1 MAPKPE
7 PMPRSILLLVGI
19 ILVGCAEEP
28 PGNLHA
34 VSSNQGFSPADTVT
48 ARLLGRE
55 LTLGT
60 VRGGQL
66 DSTERAWLQD
76 RGYEM
81 VRRRVDSMATYYFR
95 ARAERLPRW
104 DKRTLMIERVYVR
117 RPNRAGDALNNTAL
131 AAGRELSPDRA
142 APLLDSA
149 STQPSEEASARER
162 DTEEPTRRSG
172 AHAWTIVVGSITDSA
187 SARALL
193 ASHRK
198 RLSTTALRV
207 RLRVGS
213 SKDTVRYRVVA
224 GRFDSVAVRKAIEE
238 HQSTL
243 PAGAWPLRLR

>member
-1 MAPKPE
+1 MCGRAAGQSPRCLFKPGVL
-7 PMPRSILLLVGI
+7 PDGHSDGSPSRTGVG
-19 ILVGCAEEP
+19 V
-28 PGNLHA
+28 
-34 VSSNQGFSPADTVT
+34 
-48 ARLLGRE
+48 
-55 LTLGT
+55 GT

-66 DSTERAWLQD
+66 DSAERSWLQD

-81 VRRRVDSMATYYFR
+81 VRRRVDSTATYYFR

-117 RPNRAGDALNNTAL
+117 RP
-131 AAGRELSPDRA
+131 DRA

-149 STQPSEEASARER
+149 STQPSEEDSAREH
-162 DTEEPTRRSG
+162 DTEKPTRRSS
-172 AHAWTIVVGSITDSA
+172 AHAWTIVVGSVTDSA

-207 RLRVGS
+207 RLRVES
-213 SKDTVRYRVVA
+213 SKDTIRHRVVV
-224 GRFDSVAVRKAIEE
+224 GRFDSVAVRQAIEE

-243 PAGAWPLRLR
+243 PAGTWPLRLR